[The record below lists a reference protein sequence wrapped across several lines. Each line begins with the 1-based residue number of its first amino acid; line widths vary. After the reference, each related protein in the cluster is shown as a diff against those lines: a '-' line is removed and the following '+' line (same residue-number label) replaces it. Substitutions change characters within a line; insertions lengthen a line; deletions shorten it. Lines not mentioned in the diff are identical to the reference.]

1 MEFLKSQQA
10 DQQTQDRNTTDA
22 LALPLDGHALVS
34 EVVQHTGLA
43 GTLIEPELSAIIES
57 AGHSASTLTLE
68 QLRAAMLTYLES
80 LHEGMTEEEGVE
92 AADSDSIEPDVFFE
106 GAD

>member
-1 MEFLKSQQA
+1 MEFSKSHQA
-10 DQQTQDRNTTDA
+10 NQLTQDRNTTDA
-22 LALPLDGHALVS
+22 SVMPLDGHALVS

-43 GTLIEPELSAIIES
+43 GNLIEPELSAIIEG

-80 LHEGMTEEEGVE
+80 LHVGMTEDDEVDPDSVE
-92 AADSDSIEPDVFFE
+92 PEVIYE

>member
-1 MEFLKSQQA
+1 MEFSKSHQA
-10 DQQTQDRNTTDA
+10 NQLTQDRNTTDA
-22 LALPLDGHALVS
+22 NAQPLDGFAIVS

-80 LHEGMTEEEGVE
+80 LHAGITESNDSEEPEV
-92 AADSDSIEPDVFFE
+92 IFE